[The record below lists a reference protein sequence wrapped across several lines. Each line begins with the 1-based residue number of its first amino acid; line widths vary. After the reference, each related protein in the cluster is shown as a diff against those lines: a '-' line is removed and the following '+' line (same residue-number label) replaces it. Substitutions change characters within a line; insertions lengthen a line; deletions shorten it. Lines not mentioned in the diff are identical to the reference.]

1 MHPPRTASPSAQLM
15 LHLTR
20 LAAPPPADADL
31 LARFDDSPF
40 AGGSQ

>member
-1 MHPPRTASPSAQLM
+1 VSLAGNDGVVTADKVP
-15 LHLTR
+15 
-20 LAAPPPADADL
+20 ADL